1 MDIVKKIETP
11 YNNAVAVLNRTNEL
25 LNENNIMDSTGNNI
39 AQLEQNIANPA
50 WLFALACGSLH
61 TSWLVVAFIHLGN
74 KN

>member
-11 YNNAVAVLNRTNEL
+11 YNNAVAILNRTNEL
-25 LNENNIMDSTGNNI
+25 LNENNILDSTGTNI

-61 TSWLVVAFIHLGN
+61 T
-74 KN
+74 